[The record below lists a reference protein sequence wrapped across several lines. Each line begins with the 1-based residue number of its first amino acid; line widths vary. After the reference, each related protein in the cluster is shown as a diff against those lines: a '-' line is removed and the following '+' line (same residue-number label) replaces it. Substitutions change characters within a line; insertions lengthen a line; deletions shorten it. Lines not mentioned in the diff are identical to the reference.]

1 MPDESSFGR
10 WLRNRSGPPGQGAGH
25 AVPKIRRPLGA
36 ALAREEPRQTPG
48 FALRP
53 GQVFHHYRLQ
63 QQLGRGANAT
73 VYKATDETNGGV
85 VALKMLTIA
94 DDWPD
99 DLIEDA
105 KLRLLREAD
114 AAGGLARPDIVE
126 VREAGVHDG
135 LVYLAMEYVE
145 GVNLGMHAFE
155 GKLLPPRMVTE
166 MCARVADALYF
177 AHQRGVIHRDIKPAN
192 IVFDQRNRRVR
203 VMDFGV
209 ARLENSRATRTGI
222 ILGSPSYMAQNTAS
236 LQTDVRYILGVMPLR
251 MLGSGAVYLNNIV
264 RDNLATRAGEG
275 AVAALNSA
283 FATLILPQAVI
294 AQAISTALFPTISAY
309 AARGEMDAFARA
321 LGRAL
326 RIIIALSVPAAA
338 ALIVLG
344 GPLVGIIFERGRF
357 DSAATAR
364 VAFSLAL
371 YATGL
376 VGHCVLEI
384 VTRAFYALKQ
394 NKPPVLLGVAS
405 VLLNIALSLALLPL
419 FTSLTP
425 NAFVSLALANALAT
439 TAEALALF
447 AILRRRVPALGAAGV
462 MGELRCS
469 ALAAAVMA
477 ALIAGWRAL
486 FGDGLWATLAVMLLA
501 LAAYLACAALL
512 KSEIGGWPRAAWA
525 RVMRR

>member
-114 AAGGLARPDIVE
+114 AAGGLAHPDIVE

-222 ILGSPSYMAQNTAS
+222 ILGSPSYMAPEQLDARPVTAQS
-236 LQTDVRYILGVMPLR
+236 DIFSLGVTVFQLLTGMLPFRSDSIPGLMQKISAEPHPPLR
-251 MLGSGAVYLNNIV
+251 VVRPDLPETLSAIIDRALEKDPELRYRNGA
-264 RDNLATRAGEG
+264 EM
-275 AVAALNSA
+275 
-283 FATLILPQAVI
+283 
-294 AQAISTALFPTISAY
+294 AQA
-309 AARGEMDAFARA
+309 
-321 LGRAL
+321 L
-326 RIIIALSVPAAA
+326 RDCSRSIDPALS
-338 ALIVLG
+338 
-344 GPLVGIIFERGRF
+344 
-357 DSAATAR
+357 
-364 VAFSLAL
+364 
-371 YATGL
+371 
-376 VGHCVLEI
+376 
-384 VTRAFYALKQ
+384 
-394 NKPPVLLGVAS
+394 
-405 VLLNIALSLALLPL
+405 
-419 FTSLTP
+419 
-425 NAFVSLALANALAT
+425 
-439 TAEALALF
+439 
-447 AILRRRVPALGAAGV
+447 
-462 MGELRCS
+462 
-469 ALAAAVMA
+469 
-477 ALIAGWRAL
+477 
-486 FGDGLWATLAVMLLA
+486 
-501 LAAYLACAALL
+501 
-512 KSEIGGWPRAAWA
+512 
-525 RVMRR
+525 